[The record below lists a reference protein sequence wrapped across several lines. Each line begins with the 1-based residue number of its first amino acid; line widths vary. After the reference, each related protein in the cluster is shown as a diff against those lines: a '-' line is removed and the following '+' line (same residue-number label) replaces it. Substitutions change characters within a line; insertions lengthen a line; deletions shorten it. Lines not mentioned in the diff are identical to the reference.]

1 MAPSV
6 AEIPAAST
14 AQEVSPNQKKN
25 VVVIGGSCVAV
36 STLLT
41 GKKILPS
48 THRLI
53 IIEKHSHFHYMFAFP
68 RACVI
73 QGWENELFVP
83 YTKVFEDA
91 PDKGQVIQALAT
103 NITKT
108 HVELDREIE
117 GFGNKVEYEYLIY
130 GTGAR
135 HPEPGNLNDQDTKA
149 AAINRLKETQEKIKK
164 STKVLIIGGGAVGL
178 ELAVEIREHF
188 PEKEVALV
196 HSREQYMLSY
206 KMGMHKEIVKT
217 LKKFGVR
224 QIMGD
229 RAIIPEGGFVD
240 DFKMIKVATKNGQEV
255 ECDLQILCTGMTPQ
269 SDLLAK
275 LSPSSINP
283 TSRLVKTKPTL
294 QIADDAFPNIYTA
307 GDVADLEDVKTGGAA
322 WGQADLCIR
331 NICKMIANPKIQAK
345 DLGTHTPM
353 APQIMLYFG
362 LAKGVAQLKM
372 FRLFVISAD
381 FFLKR
386 FFSYNISAGRA
397 WTWMGTPLSKETADL

>member
-6 AEIPAAST
+6 AEISATSPAKEAT
-14 AQEVSPNQKKN
+14 PNQKKN

-36 STLLT
+36 STILT

-73 QGWENELFVP
+73 QDWENELFVP

-91 PDKGQVIQALAT
+91 PDKGQVIHALAT

-135 HPEPGNLNDQDTKA
+135 HPEPGNLNDHDTKA

-178 ELAVEIREHF
+178 ELATEIREHF
-188 PEKEVALV
+188 PEKEVTLV
-196 HSREQYMLSY
+196 HSREQYMMSY
-206 KMGMHKEIVKT
+206 KLGMHKEIVKI

-229 RAIIPEGGFVD
+229 RAIVPEGGFVD
-240 DFKMIKVATKNGQEV
+240 DFKMIKVVTKKGQEI
-255 ECDLQILCTGMTPQ
+255 ECDLQ
-269 SDLLAK
+269 
-275 LSPSSINP
+275 
-283 TSRLVKTKPTL
+283 
-294 QIADDAFPNIYTA
+294 
-307 GDVADLEDVKTGGAA
+307 TGGAA

-362 LAKGVAQLKM
+362 LAKGISQLKI
-372 FRLFVISAD
+372 FRLFVITAD
-381 FFLKR
+381 FILKR
-386 FFSYNISAGRA
+386 FFSYNIMASRA
-397 WTWMGTPLSKETADL
+397 WTWLGTPLSKETADL